1 VIEFLDCA
9 LATRSGLARHHFVR
23 ELYTLSQHMTESL
36 FVQTLERALRYR
48 VSDIGTLR
56 RIARLSAQQGQM
68 DLRFTV
74 EVDDSFSEREAYE
87 EGRLSEAPD
96 LSVYDQ
102 MFEDNDEEDP
112 HG

>member
-1 VIEFLDCA
+1 
-9 LATRSGLARHHFVR
+9 
-23 ELYTLSQHMTESL
+23 MTGAL

-48 VSDIGTLR
+48 ITDIGTLR
-56 RIARLSAQQGQM
+56 RIACLSAQQDQM
-68 DLRFTV
+68 DLHFTV

-87 EGRLSEAPD
+87 EGRLSETPD

-102 MFEDNDEEDP
+102 MFEDSDEEDP